1 MDAKPIPIPKNK
13 YLSTMQYLNF
23 KFFRNI
29 GIKARAIKTIIE
41 YTSYGIYRF
50 SGFKRATPI
59 TTAITAIESAIYTGL
74 RLFCLNL
81 II

>member
-59 TTAITAIESAIYTGL
+59 TTAIESAIYTGL